1 MEYKLREEGEELM
14 EGERKRGSGDHDG
27 DRDGDGG
34 GAEGSASP
42 ALGTLR
48 APLSFPEKR
57 KKNLIQLPTPED

>member
-34 GAEGSASP
+34 GGGAHRLRSA
-42 ALGTLR
+42 L
-48 APLSFPEKR
+48 
-57 KKNLIQLPTPED
+57 